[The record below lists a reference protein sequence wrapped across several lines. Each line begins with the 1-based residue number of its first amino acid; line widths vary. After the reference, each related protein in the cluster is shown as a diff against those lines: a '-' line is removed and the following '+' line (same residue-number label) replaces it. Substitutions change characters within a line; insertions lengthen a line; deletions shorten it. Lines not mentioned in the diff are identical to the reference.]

1 MARSKSSCS
10 SSKSLAFCAALVP
23 LMGVLVFE
31 RGDCGIDGW
40 CVCRWMCVP
49 LRPRVV
55 FLTGV
60 ELLWMGVSG
69 ITEVVGLS
77 SLAFGGG
84 SSLSSLSSKNV

>member
-1 MARSKSSCS
+1 
-10 SSKSLAFCAALVP
+10 
-23 LMGVLVFE
+23 MGVFVFE
-31 RGDCGIDGW
+31 IGVSGIHGW
-40 CVCRWMCVP
+40 CFW
-49 LRPRVV
+49 LRCL

-60 ELLWMGVSG
+60 LLLWMGVSG